1 MKDLFDT
8 LRTLQSVERGA
19 KASKWEILSKAIAEH
34 ERQSKLIDEQKKQVG
49 RLESRL
55 QRVEH
60 DLDISR
66 RDANTVRQENAQ
78 LRAEIASLQS
88 AASAASYHGP
98 PPHGHNYPVQVEQQ
112 QQLPPLRN
120 IPGPEVM
127 NGVQYSHDPRT
138 NGYRAPSDRF

>member
-1 MKDLFDT
+1 MRF
-8 LRTLQSVERGA
+8 A
-19 KASKWEILSKAIAEH
+19 AISEH
-34 ERQSKLIDEQKKQVG
+34 ERQSKLIEEQKKQVQ
-49 RLESRL
+49 RLEARL

-66 RDANTVRQENAQ
+66 RDANTVRQENGQ
-78 LRAEIASLQS
+78 LRSEMANMQNPSS
-88 AASAASYHGP
+88 TNSYHGP
-98 PPHGHNYPVQVEQQ
+98 PPMVNHAHNYAVQPEQQQ